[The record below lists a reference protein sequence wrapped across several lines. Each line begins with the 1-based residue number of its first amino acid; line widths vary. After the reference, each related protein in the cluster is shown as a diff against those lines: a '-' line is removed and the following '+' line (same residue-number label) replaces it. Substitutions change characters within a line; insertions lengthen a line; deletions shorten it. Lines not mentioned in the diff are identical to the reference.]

1 MNKLAILEKNLPLR
15 AYPQNDLEG
24 ALTVLQIYIVKL
36 LSLTKEDAL
45 ERLKIALPAIK
56 SECIGMGFAEIK
68 KMFDL
73 YADNKLAIEPIPNYF
88 DRILFGKILTSYK
101 SQKIIK
107 PKKVETKK
115 SKQEI
120 NDIMLEAIDRL
131 KKEVEQNGY
140 IDSVCKH
147 VYDHLYKEGKL
158 PTHTKEFKQGY
169 IERATKIAK
178 SKAMT
183 EAQGSYE
190 KHVRL
195 TKTIQEIE
203 NVNGSVKNI
212 CKRLILEDYFKK
224 L

>member
-15 AYPQNDLEG
+15 AYPENDLND
-24 ALTVLQIYIVKL
+24 ALTVLQVYVVKL
-36 LSLTKEDAL
+36 LSLTNEDVL

-56 SECIGMGFAEIK
+56 GECIGMGFAEIK

-73 YADNKLAIEPIPNYF
+73 YADNKLSIEPIPNYF
-88 DRILFGKILTSYK
+88 DRILFGKIMTAYK
-101 SQKIIK
+101 TQK
-107 PKKVETKK
+107 PKKTIKVIEEKK
-115 SKQEI
+115 SKEEI
-120 NDIMLEAIDRL
+120 NDIMIEAIDRL

-147 VYDHLYKEGKL
+147 VYDYLYKEGRL
-158 PTHTKEFKQGY
+158 PKHTKEFKQGY
-169 IERATKIAK
+169 INRAVKIAK

-183 EAQGSYE
+183 EAGGSYE

-203 NVNGSVKNI
+203 GINGSVKNI
-212 CKRLILEDYFKK
+212 CKRLILEDYFKN
-224 L
+224 